1 MTRVTFYSAPAA
13 YQRATKRGGTMS
25 IVENTFSL
33 GCLDG
38 AAAHDN
44 GVMSDKILLECIADG
59 DQAALRALMT
69 RHQTRIYRFVMRFI
83 RDRGAAE
90 DIVSDTFVAVWRQ
103 AADFENRSS
112 VATWLLA
119 IARYKALSARERL
132 VAPHESL
139 DEIATTLVDPGHGPD
154 EGIERQDS
162 ARFLRQCLA
171 ALPAEQAMLLDL
183 VYFRD
188 KSVREAAA
196 ITGVSEN
203 TVKSRMYLGR
213 RKLAVMLNAANI
225 ENESFPL
232 VPDVN
237 PSPVCAEEI
246 ACVSEAARS
255 R

>member
-1 MTRVTFYSAPAA
+1 
-13 YQRATKRGGTMS
+13 MS
-25 IVENTFSL
+25 IAENTFDLS
-33 GCLDG
+33 CVNG
-38 AAAHDN
+38 AAAHGN
-44 GVMSDKILLECIADG
+44 VVISDEVLLECIADG
-59 DQAALRALMT
+59 DQAALRTLMT

-83 RDRGAAE
+83 RDRSVAE

-103 AADFENRSS
+103 AADFENRSA

-132 VAPHESL
+132 VAPHEPL
-139 DEIATTLVDPGHGPD
+139 DEIAATLVDPGHGPD
-154 EGIERQDS
+154 AGIERRDS

-213 RKLAVMLNAANI
+213 RKLAAMLNAANT
-225 ENESFPL
+225 EDESVPL

-237 PSPVCAEEI
+237 PPQRAAGRPVRAEET
-246 ACVSEAARS
+246 ARIRATS
-255 R
+255 QSG

>member
-1 MTRVTFYSAPAA
+1 
-13 YQRATKRGGTMS
+13 MS
-25 IVENTFSL
+25 IVEDTFGL
-33 GCLDG
+33 GCVDG
-38 AAAHDN
+38 RAVHHN
-44 GVMSDKILLECIADG
+44 GVVSDKILLECIADG
-59 DQAALRALMT
+59 DQAALRALMV

-83 RDRGAAE
+83 RDRGVAE

-132 VAPHESL
+132 ATPHEPL
-139 DEIATTLVDPGHGPD
+139 DEVAATLVDPGHGPD
-154 EGIERQDS
+154 AGIEQRDS
-162 ARFLRQCLA
+162 ARFLRQCLD

-213 RKLAVMLNAANI
+213 RKLATMLNAANI
-225 ENESFPL
+225 ESESVTL
-232 VPDVN
+232 VPDVD
-237 PSPVCAEEI
+237 PPQRVAARAICAEDVVY
-246 ACVSEAARS
+246 AREASQS

>member
-1 MTRVTFYSAPAA
+1 
-13 YQRATKRGGTMS
+13 MS
-25 IVENTFSL
+25 IVEDTFDLSCT
-33 GCLDG
+33 GS
-38 AAAHDN
+38 AAAHGS
-44 GVMSDKILLECIADG
+44 GVIADKILLECIADG
-59 DQAALRALMT
+59 DQAALRELMI

-83 RDRGAAE
+83 RDRGVAE

-132 VAPHESL
+132 VTPHEPL
-139 DEIATTLVDPGHGPD
+139 DEIAATLVDPGHGPD
-154 EGIERQDS
+154 AGIERRDA
-162 ARFLRQCLA
+162 ARFLRRCLA

-188 KSVREAAA
+188 KSVREAAI

-213 RKLAVMLNAANI
+213 RKLATMLSAASI
-225 ENESFPL
+225 ESESITL
-232 VPDVN
+232 VPSAE
-237 PSPVCAEEI
+237 PSRQAVCGGLQA
-246 ACVSEAARS
+246 EAAAGESPRS

>member
-1 MTRVTFYSAPAA
+1 
-13 YQRATKRGGTMS
+13 MS
-25 IVENTFSL
+25 IVENTFDLS
-33 GCLDG
+33 CVNRV
-38 AAAHDN
+38 AERRS
-44 GVMSDKILLECIADG
+44 GVISDRTLLECIGDG
-59 DQAALRALMT
+59 DQAALRALML

-83 RDRGAAE
+83 RDRGLAE

-139 DEIATTLVDPGHGPD
+139 DEIAATLVDPGHAPD
-154 EGIERQDS
+154 AGIERRDS
-162 ARFLRQCLA
+162 SRFLRQCLD
-171 ALPAEQAMLLDL
+171 ALPAEQAELLDL

-188 KSVREAAA
+188 KSVREAAV

-213 RKLAVMLNAANI
+213 RKLATMLSAANI
-225 ENESFPL
+225 ENESVTL
-232 VPDVN
+232 VPN
-237 PSPVCAEEI
+237 LEPSRQVACGGLRAEEI
-246 ACVSEAARS
+246 AGLGEPQPS

>member
-1 MTRVTFYSAPAA
+1 
-13 YQRATKRGGTMS
+13 MS
-25 IVENTFSL
+25 IVEDAFDLS
-33 GCLDG
+33 CVDG
-38 AAAHDN
+38 IAARRV
-44 GVMSDKILLECIADG
+44 GVIPDEVLLECIADG
-59 DQAALRALMT
+59 DQAALRELMI

-83 RDRGAAE
+83 RDRGVAE

-132 VAPHESL
+132 VAPHEPL
-139 DEIATTLVDPGHGPD
+139 DEIAATLVDPGHGPD
-154 EGIERQDS
+154 AGIERRDS
-162 ARFLRQCLA
+162 ARFLRRCLA

-188 KSVREAAA
+188 KSVREAA
-196 ITGVSEN
+196 ILTGVSEN

-213 RKLAVMLNAANI
+213 RKLATMLSAANV
-225 ENESFPL
+225 ESDLATL
-232 VPDVN
+232 VPSAE
-237 PSPVCAEEI
+237 PSRQAACGGLQAEGTTGE
-246 ACVSEAARS
+246 SPQS